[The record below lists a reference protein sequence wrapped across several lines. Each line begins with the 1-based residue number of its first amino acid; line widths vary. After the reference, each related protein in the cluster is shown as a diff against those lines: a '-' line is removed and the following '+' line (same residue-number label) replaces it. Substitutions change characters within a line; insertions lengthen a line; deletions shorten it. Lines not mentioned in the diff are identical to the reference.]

1 MTSPNSSR
9 LVVPSRVYVYVAPTG
24 TVAPADA
31 SVALDAAWIN
41 VGHTTPDSLSFST
54 EPEFEEVPSAQSDF
68 PVRRFQTSEGA
79 TVSVD
84 LLEWSRA
91 NFLSA
96 YGGGTFTLVSAAT
109 TTAPAQYKFVPPAL
123 GARLE
128 RSCILEVIDGTKR
141 YRYVFPRVIQIE
153 GVENSLNKGASSTL
167 PLRLAVLG
175 ADATDP
181 WYVLT
186 NDPAMA

>member
-1 MTSPNSSR
+1 MPDSGR
-9 LVVPSRVYVYVAPTG
+9 LVVPSRVYVYIAPTG

-31 SVALDAAWIN
+31 TVALATAWVN

-96 YGGGTFTLVSAAT
+96 YGGGTFTQISVDP
-109 TTAPAQYKFVPPAL
+109 APRQYKFVPPAL
-123 GARLE
+123 GARTE
-128 RSCILEVIDGTKR
+128 KSCILEVIDGTKV
-141 YRYVFPRVIQIE
+141 YRYIFPRVIQVE

-181 WYVLT
+181 WYVLS
-186 NDPAMA
+186 NDPALAP